1 VNSFSNHADS
11 FSKSTASLA
20 LGEQTELRAEQF
32 LHLHHWRTRAK
43 NYRCKVGEIDLIME
57 QGDQL
62 IFVEVR
68 LRSHREF
75 AHASESVTIP
85 KQKKIIKAAQR
96 YLQEHRL
103 TDKAYCRFDV
113 IAFSAIDS
121 EPEWIQNA
129 FLAR

>member
-1 VNSFSNHADS
+1 MPLDQN
-11 FSKSTASLA
+11 ASHLA
-20 LGEQTELRAEQF
+20 LGEQTERRAEQF
-32 LHLHHWRTRAK
+32 LQLHHWHTRAR

-57 QGDQL
+57 QGNQL

-75 AHASESVTIP
+75 AHASESVTLS

-113 IAFSAIDS
+113 VAFSAIDS

-129 FLAR
+129 FLAS